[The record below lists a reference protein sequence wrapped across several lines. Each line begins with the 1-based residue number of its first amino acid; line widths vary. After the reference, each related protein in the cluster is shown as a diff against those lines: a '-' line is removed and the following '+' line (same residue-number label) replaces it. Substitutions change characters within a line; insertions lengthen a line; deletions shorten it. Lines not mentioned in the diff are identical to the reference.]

1 MTAQNGS
8 IGQDSNFL
16 EIQSSVDRFGV
27 LNAQAPGVIR
37 ITQTGRVVVETGGL
51 SDLNVDTVTT
61 CYGGSSTSCNDVRLA
76 SDAGPILHGHNP
88 APGPTTPNRFRH
100 NLHPR
105 TPAPA
110 TTPTSSTPA
119 AGWWSRTRLS
129 SRGARP
135 RSRTAWSR
143 RTAAT

>member
-61 CYGGSSTSCNDVRLA
+61 CYGGSSMSCNDVSLA
-76 SDAGPILHGHNP
+76 SDAGSIPD
-88 APGPTTPNRFRH
+88 RH
-100 NLHPR
+100 NLR
-105 TPAPA
+105 ARGTP
-110 TTPTSSTPA
+110 PTA
-119 AGWWSRTRLS
+119 VGN
-129 SRGARP
+129 
-135 RSRTAWSR
+135 
-143 RTAAT
+143 TAAL